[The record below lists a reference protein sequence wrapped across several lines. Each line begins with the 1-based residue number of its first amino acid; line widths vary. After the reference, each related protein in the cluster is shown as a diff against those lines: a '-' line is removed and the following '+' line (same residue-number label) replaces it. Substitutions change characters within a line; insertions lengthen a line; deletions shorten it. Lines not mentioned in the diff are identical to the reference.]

1 MYHSSLTFFRATV
14 SLSLILLLGSH
25 SKIRSQ
31 DLFTSSKPIRERISI
46 NEGWRFMRY
55 TSEPDKLVYDE
66 RPVITSRNENVV
78 ADTRPSETRVAASS
92 DHVLKKYILPTAN
105 DFIKDPARHHRR
117 PQGNP
122 GRDFPFVQSNFNDR
136 DWKPVNL
143 PHDWAANGP
152 FYEGPNAEVGGGMGR
167 LPSQGVGWYRRK
179 LNIPVTDKGK
189 SIYLDIDGAMSYA
202 MVWLNGNLVG
212 GWPYGYNSFRL
223 DLSPYINFG
232 GANQLAIRIDNPNHS
247 ARWYPGGGIYRNV
260 WLTKLAPVHIAHWGT
275 FIRNRNVN
283 TASATLDLTVKI
295 ENSSKTDQRIEVV
308 TEVFALNAELKK
320 SGKAVAVFPRY
331 SGKAG
336 AGKNLSIDHS
346 VMIKNPLL
354 WGPPPTQ
361 KPNLYVAVTRLMIN
375 GKPVDQYETR
385 FGIRSLKLL

>member
-105 DFIKDPARHHRR
+105 DFIKDPSMHHRR

-232 GANQLAIRIDNPNHS
+232 SANQLAIYHQ
-247 ARWYPGGGIYRNV
+247 PGDGYI
-260 WLTKLAPVHIAHWGT
+260 
-275 FIRNRNVN
+275 
-283 TASATLDLTVKI
+283 
-295 ENSSKTDQRIEVV
+295 
-308 TEVFALNAELKK
+308 
-320 SGKAVAVFPRY
+320 
-331 SGKAG
+331 
-336 AGKNLSIDHS
+336 
-346 VMIKNPLL
+346 
-354 WGPPPTQ
+354 
-361 KPNLYVAVTRLMIN
+361 
-375 GKPVDQYETR
+375 
-385 FGIRSLKLL
+385 